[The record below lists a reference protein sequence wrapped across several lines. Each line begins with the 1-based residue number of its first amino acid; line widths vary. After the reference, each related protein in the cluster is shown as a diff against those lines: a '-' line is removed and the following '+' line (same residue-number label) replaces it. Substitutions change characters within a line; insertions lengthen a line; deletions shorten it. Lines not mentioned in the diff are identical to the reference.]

1 MNKRYIVRYKDEYSY
16 NYLKK
21 KNTYCPDYLESFFSY
36 RIGKSTVMYK
46 TLKRAFD
53 RITKFKVDD
62 LHQFEVVEFIVGKTL
77 FESKI
82 TDKVYTYRNLLLYYK
97 LKNLKTK

>member
-1 MNKRYIVRYKDEYSY
+1 MNKRYLVRYKDEYSY
-16 NYLKK
+16 NYLMK
-21 KNTYCPDYLESFFSY
+21 KNNYYTDYLESIFSY
-36 RIGKSTVMYK
+36 RLSKSTVMYK

-53 RITKFKVDD
+53 RITKLEVDD
-62 LHQFEVVEFIVGKTL
+62 LHQFEVVEFILGKTL

-82 TDKVYTYRNLLLYYK
+82 TDKVYTYRDLLLYYK